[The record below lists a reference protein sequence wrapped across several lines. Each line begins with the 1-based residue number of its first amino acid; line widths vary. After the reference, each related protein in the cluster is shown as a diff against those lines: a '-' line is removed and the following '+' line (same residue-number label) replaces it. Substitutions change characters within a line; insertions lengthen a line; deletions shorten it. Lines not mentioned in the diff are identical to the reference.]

1 VRTGSGERTG
11 MSFLR
16 HGESIDPMIY
26 RLLGASS
33 SAHSQHSSA
42 SMSSG
47 RLFLGRLLSSSACL
61 CFADC
66 QRFSESQMRRT
77 MSFHWTAITPL
88 TRCLSSRVQSSITSP
103 SSLLRTH
110 APFLLPLLHFGL
122 GLVRGVCAG
131 CYQPLLLTGTSRR
144 YSANPSSDA

>member
-1 VRTGSGERTG
+1 

-26 RLLGASS
+26 LQLGASS

-88 TRCLSSRVQSSITSP
+88 TRCLSSRVQSRTGPPP
-103 SSLLRTH
+103 SEHRQLCAPRLLQAVPPRHT
-110 APFLLPLLHFGL
+110 A
-122 GLVRGVCAG
+122 
-131 CYQPLLLTGTSRR
+131 
-144 YSANPSSDA
+144 

>member
-1 VRTGSGERTG
+1 

-88 TRCLSSRVQSSITSP
+88 TRCLSSRVQSNAS
-103 SSLLRTH
+103 
-110 APFLLPLLHFGL
+110 LPLTLLQGNVVSAMVLKFGL
-122 GLVRGVCAG
+122 VGRV
-131 CYQPLLLTGTSRR
+131 
-144 YSANPSSDA
+144 SS